1 MFCRKRHVVNNV
13 LNTYTLST
21 DKQKIVKLVRSC
33 GSNLHEVVT
42 PEGEKFLATMPTKF
56 RNYPWVGRG
65 CFVLVDTIKEG
76 GKLKGEIIHLL
87 LKEQIQHLMD
97 EGVWPD
103 SKRFS
108 VPSLKT
114 QRQIQILI
122 NYL

>member
-1 MFCRKRHVVNNV
+1 M
-13 LNTYTLST
+13 
-21 DKQKIVKLVRSC
+21 VKLY
-33 GSNLHEVVT
+33 VT
-42 PEGEKFLATMPTKF
+42 PS
-56 RNYPWVGRG
+56 G

-108 VPSLKT
+108 VPSLKKPKDKF
-114 QRQIQILI
+114 RF
-122 NYL
+122 